1 MKYIEK
7 YLDYLKVVKK
17 YSDKTILSYYDDL
30 IEYNEFLG
38 NNFKN
43 ILNID
48 MDITK
53 EYLKYLYDRGI
64 NKNSISRKLSS
75 IRGFYNYLVKEEILT
90 SSPFNSIPNPKKDL
104 YLPKF
109 LNEEELNKIFS
120 VCSENTPSDER
131 DTLIIELLYA
141 TGIRVSELVNIKV
154 KDIDRTNKSIKV
166 LGKGD
171 KERIVL
177 YNNHTSR
184 ALDIYLS
191 DAYHIFNKKSSE
203 YLILNHNGGKLSERY
218 VRMIIDKLVRKA
230 NLDIKISPH
239 TIRHTFA
246 TDMLEEGADLM
257 TVKELLGHESLN
269 TTSIYTHITNE
280 QIKKTYNMAHP
291 TDIIKTYYNYKE
303 KNMNVLIMKPGD
315 DKKAGSKIQN
325 RAGAELSTDY
335 VVPSN
340 VDIYNLIAYH
350 LIENNTDCI
359 IVDEAQFL
367 TPKQV
372 DELTEVVDEFNIPVL
387 CYGLRA
393 DAFSHAFPGSQRLFE
408 VADRLEELKA
418 ICKCGEKAT
427 FNLRLN
433 KVNDEYIP
441 VFEGEQISID
451 GIDADY
457 DSVCRPCYKKLRR
470 QYGKKKEEK

>member
-17 YSDKTILSYYDDL
+17 YSNKTILSYYDDL

-48 MDITK
+48 IDITK
-53 EYLKYLYDRGI
+53 EYLKYLYERGI

-75 IRGFYNYLVKEEILT
+75 IRGFYNYLVKEEIIT

-109 LNEEELNKIFS
+109 LNDKELNKIFS

-184 ALDIYLS
+184 ALDIYLN
-191 DAYHIFNKKSSE
+191 DAYHIFNKKNSE
-203 YLILNHNGGKLSERY
+203 YLILNHNGGKLSDRY

-230 NLDIKISPH
+230 NLDIKISPLD
-239 TIRHTFA
+239 IP
-246 TDMLEEGADLM
+246 LQ
-257 TVKELLGHESLN
+257 
-269 TTSIYTHITNE
+269 
-280 QIKKTYNMAHP
+280 QI
-291 TDIIKTYYNYKE
+291 
-303 KNMNVLIMKPGD
+303 
-315 DKKAGSKIQN
+315 
-325 RAGAELSTDY
+325 
-335 VVPSN
+335 
-340 VDIYNLIAYH
+340 
-350 LIENNTDCI
+350 C
-359 IVDEAQFL
+359 
-367 TPKQV
+367 
-372 DELTEVVDEFNIPVL
+372 
-387 CYGLRA
+387 
-393 DAFSHAFPGSQRLFE
+393 
-408 VADRLEELKA
+408 
-418 ICKCGEKAT
+418 
-427 FNLRLN
+427 
-433 KVNDEYIP
+433 
-441 VFEGEQISID
+441 
-451 GIDADY
+451 
-457 DSVCRPCYKKLRR
+457 
-470 QYGKKKEEK
+470 